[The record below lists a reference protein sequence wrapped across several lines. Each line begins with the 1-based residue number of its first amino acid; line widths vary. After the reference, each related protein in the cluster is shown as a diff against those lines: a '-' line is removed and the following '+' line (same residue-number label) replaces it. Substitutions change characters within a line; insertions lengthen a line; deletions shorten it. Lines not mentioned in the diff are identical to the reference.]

1 MSHSADFHK
10 SLLAGAIAVAV
21 SLGAPSAGAAPYVQT
36 DLVSDLPSLAQLTEP
51 ELVNPW
57 GVSHTGT
64 SPIWTSNQ
72 GTSTAN
78 LFTITPALTVTKAVP
93 AGTNGNIT
101 IPPGGVGT
109 GPTGQVANTNTASFL
124 IPVSTGG
131 DGNSAHF
138 MFANLN
144 GTIAAWDTGQGAFTQ
159 VTTPGALYTGLAINS
174 GQNRLYAANGNSGG
188 RIDVFDSAF
197 HPVNLGATAFTD
209 PNLPANF
216 VPFNVQDIGGKVY
229 VTYAPAGRGNQLAAT
244 PGLGIVDVFDENGG
258 SLQRLITGSALAPLA
273 APWGLALAPA
283 GFGVFGGD
291 LLVGNFSTVASE
303 INAFD
308 SNTGAFAG
316 TIPIDPGAGNT
327 PGGLWGLIFGNGGSG
342 GPANTLF
349 FSDGLDGETHG
360 LFAALTPAATAA
372 PEPSGLVILGTALA
386 LLLGVRRLRLRRRAP
401 EPLKRRAPA

>member
-1 MSHSADFHK
+1 MTHSARFQK
-10 SLLAGAIAVAV
+10 SLLAAAIAVATV
-21 SLGAPSAGAAPYVQT
+21 SLGALPAGAAPYVQT
-36 DLVSDLPSLAQLTEP
+36 DLVSDLTGLAQLTEP

-78 LFTITPALTVTKAVP
+78 LFSITSALTVTKVAP

-109 GPTGQVANTNTASFL
+109 GPTGQVASTSTTSFL
-124 IPVSTGG
+124 VGNGG
-131 DGNSAHF
+131 DNNPAHF

-174 GQNRLYAANGNSGG
+174 SQNRLYAANGNSGG

-308 SNTGAFAG
+308 PNTGAFAG
-316 TIPIDPGAGNT
+316 TITVDPGAGNT

-349 FSDGLDGETHG
+349 FSDGLDSETHG

-386 LLLGVRRLRLRRRAP
+386 MLGVRRFRSRRRASQ
-401 EPLKRRAPA
+401 PLQRRAAA

>member
-1 MSHSADFHK
+1 MKQLSRFQKKLFAT
-10 SLLAGAIAVAV
+10 AAVIAV
-21 SLGAPSAGAAPYVQT
+21 LWLNAGQAEAGPYTQT
-36 DLVSDLPSLAQLTEP
+36 NLVSDISGLAQLTEP

-57 GVSHTGT
+57 GVSHSGT

-78 LFTITPALTVTKAVP
+78 LFSITPALTVTKVAP

-109 GPTGQVANTNTASFL
+109 GPTGQVASTSTTSFL
-124 IPVSTGG
+124 VGNGG
-131 DGNSAHF
+131 DNNPAHF

-197 HPVNLGATAFTD
+197 HSVNLGATAFTD

-308 SNTGAFAG
+308 PNTGAFAG
-316 TIPIDPGAGNT
+316 TITVDPGAGNT

-349 FSDGLDGETHG
+349 FSDGLDSETHG
-360 LFAALTPAATAA
+360 LFAALTPATAV
-372 PEPSGLVILGTALA
+372 PEPSGLAILGTALA
-386 LLLGVRRLRLRRRAP
+386 LLGIRRLRSRQRAA
-401 EPLKRRAPA
+401 EPLQRRAPA

>member
-1 MSHSADFHK
+1 MKQLNRFHEK
-10 SLLAGAIAVAV
+10 LFATAAVIAVL
-21 SLGAPSAGAAPYVQT
+21 SLNVGQAEAAPYTQT
-36 DLVSDLPSLAQLTEP
+36 NLVSDISGLAQVLEP
-51 ELVNPW
+51 ELINPW

-78 LFTITPALTVTKAVP
+78 LFSINPALTVTKVAP
-93 AGTNGNIT
+93 TGTNGNIT

-109 GPTGQVANTNTASFL
+109 GPTGQVASTSATSFL
-124 IPVSTGG
+124 VGNGG
-131 DGNSAHF
+131 DNNPAHF
-138 MFANLN
+138 IFANLN

-216 VPFNVQDIGGKVY
+216 VPFNVQDINGKVY
-229 VTYAPAGRGNQLAAT
+229 VTYAPAGRGNQLVAT

-308 SNTGAFAG
+308 PNTGAFAG
-316 TIPIDPGAGNT
+316 TITVDPGAGNT

-386 LLLGVRRLRLRRRAP
+386 MLGVRRLRSRRRA
-401 EPLKRRAPA
+401 